1 MSKSILIADD
11 HAVVREGLRGLLRL
25 DPEFVVVAEAAD
37 GETAVSLARQ
47 HAPDIVL
54 LDLLMPGIGGV
65 AATREIKASSPGSHI
80 MILTSSDDD
89 EQAFAAIEA
98 GAQSFLLKSMRGE
111 HLLQAIR
118 SASIGEST
126 LHPAIARRILT
137 AMHQSRQP
145 QPGPFAD
152 LTERELQVLRSLA
165 QGGSNAKIAM
175 DLGISEKTVKVHLS
189 NVMSKLHL
197 SGRTQAV
204 AFAWR
209 EGLMD
214 DTP

>member
-1 MSKSILIADD
+1 MSASILIADD
-11 HAVVREGLRGLLRL
+11 HEVVREGLRGLLRL
-25 DPEFVVVAEAAD
+25 DPRFVVVAEADD
-37 GETAVSLARQ
+37 GETAVTLARQ
-47 HAPDIVL
+47 HRPDIIL

-65 AATREIKASSPGSHI
+65 AATREIKAVSPDSHI
-80 MILTSSDDD
+80 MILTSSNED
-89 EQAFAAIEA
+89 EHAFAAIEA

-126 LHPAIARRILT
+126 LHASIARRILT
-137 AMHQSRQP
+137 AMHQALRP

-209 EGLMD
+209 EGLMND
-214 DTP
+214 GS

>member
-1 MSKSILIADD
+1 MSTSILIADD

-25 DPEFVVVAEAAD
+25 EPEFVVVAEADD
-37 GETAVSLARQ
+37 GESAVTLARQ
-47 HAPDIVL
+47 HRPDIVL

-65 AATREIKASSPGSHI
+65 AATRGIKAASPESHI
-80 MILTSSDDD
+80 MILTSSNED
-89 EQAFAAIEA
+89 EHAFAAIEA

-118 SASIGEST
+118 SASAGEST
-126 LHPAIARRILT
+126 LHSAIARRILT
-137 AMHQSRQP
+137 AMRQP
-145 QPGPFAD
+145 QTGPFAD

-165 QGGSNAKIAM
+165 QGGSNAQIAAG
-175 DLGISEKTVKVHLS
+175 LGISEKTVKVHLS
-189 NVMSKLHL
+189 NVMSKLQL

-214 DTP
+214 DEP

>member
-1 MSKSILIADD
+1 
-11 HAVVREGLRGLLRL
+11 
-25 DPEFVVVAEAAD
+25 
-37 GETAVSLARQ
+37 
-47 HAPDIVL
+47 
-54 LDLLMPGIGGV
+54 
-65 AATREIKASSPGSHI
+65 
-80 MILTSSDDD
+80 
-89 EQAFAAIEA
+89 
-98 GAQSFLLKSMRGE
+98 
-111 HLLQAIR
+111 
-118 SASIGEST
+118 
-126 LHPAIARRILT
+126 
-137 AMHQSRQP
+137 MHRNLQP
-145 QPGPFAD
+145 QPGPFAE

>member
-25 DPEFVVVAEAAD
+25 DPEFVVLAEAGD
-37 GETAVSLARQ
+37 GETAVALARQ
-47 HAPDIVL
+47 HLPDIVL

-65 AATREIKASSPGSHI
+65 AATREIKAVSPGSHI
-80 MILTSSDDD
+80 MILTSSNED
-89 EQAFAAIEA
+89 EHAFSAIEA
-98 GAQSFLLKSMRGE
+98 GAQSFLLKSIRGE
-111 HLLQAIR
+111 QLLQAIR
-118 SASIGEST
+118 SAGIGEST

-137 AMHQSRQP
+137 AMHQTVRP

-165 QGGSNAKIAM
+165 QGGSNAKIAL
-175 DLGISEKTVKVHLS
+175 DLGISDKTVKVHLS

-197 SGRTQAV
+197 SGRTEAV

-214 DTP
+214 GNP